1 MAKFCPEWVFSSSV
15 AAVAGGFLHGNAPI
29 TVFANQFSNELN
41 QHYNVIK
48 SEVFEESATKILEFL
63 SEIEEG
69 ETAIDYIDSYIY
81 KRVKFHANNKPRKLT
96 GLFVDEFSPLKT
108 KDYSSEKAVIL
119 FKAFVFSS
127 RSGLVTEVPA
137 GWEIKE
143 EEGIGW
149 FGDLMDSKPTI
160 FDSL

>member
-15 AAVAGGFLHGNAPI
+15 AAVARGFLYGNAPI

-41 QHYNVIK
+41 QHYNEIK
-48 SEVFEESATKILEFL
+48 SEVFEESATNILEFL
-63 SEIEEG
+63 SEIEAG